1 MEAEMEKLKEG
12 MVLEQDTC
20 DEIQIDLYGNTRRIN
35 EHTEHWLIKD
45 ITANYYVLYDL
56 DTQRT
61 WRIKKEEMKYFLAE
75 NKKLNI
81 RPMLRISK
89 EVA

>member
-20 DEIQIDLYGNTRRIN
+20 DEIHIDLYGNTRRIN

-45 ITANYYVLYDL
+45 ITTNYYVLYNL
-56 DTQRT
+56 DNQRI
-61 WRIKKEEMKYFLAE
+61 WRIPKEDMPVYILE
-75 NKKLNI
+75 NKKFGVNA
-81 RPMLRISK
+81 MFRISK